1 VPERP
6 TRKYLDHVVESTRHL
21 LLAALL
27 LSAPTA
33 HTFGQTTSTAPA
45 STIKPWKFEVVSIR
59 QNKNGGGAAYGLA
72 EYGPTPDGW
81 RMTNGTLA
89 LAILTAYVPKDGV
102 AIYSGK
108 QVQGQPEWT
117 STQRYDIDARI
128 SEADRAEWQNPE
140 SQKVML
146 HAMLQAMLEERCK
159 MVVHRDAKEFA
170 VYSLLLTKTG
180 PKFKE
185 TNPDEPH
192 PGGLPVPGGG
202 TVFTEEDGEGQTMHF
217 YAVSMG
223 SLTPLLSN
231 WEGRPVQDKTG
242 LIGRYDFRL
251 LRPALGGPSAQ
262 PTPDSRPSI
271 SAVLDDLGLKL
282 ESARAP
288 VETLVIEHIEQ
299 PSEN

>member
-1 VPERP
+1 VAKKP
-6 TRKYLDHVVESTRHL
+6 TRKPRRSLLLVAL
-21 LLAALL
+21 LLAAPAAHAFEQITK
-27 LSAPTA
+27 SASP
-33 HTFGQTTSTAPA
+33 TTSPDATPK
-45 STIKPWKFEVVSIR
+45 TWKFEIVSIR
-59 QNKNGGGAAYGLA
+59 QNKNGGAEAYGLA
-72 EYGPTPDGW
+72 QYGPTPDGW

-89 LAILTAYVPKDGV
+89 LAILTAYIPKDG
-102 AIYSGK
+102 AGIYGGK

-117 STQRYDIDARI
+117 SNQRYDIDARI
-128 SEADRAEWQNPE
+128 SEADRTEWQKPE

-146 HAMLQAMLEERCK
+146 HAMLQQMLEERCK
-159 MVVHRDAKEFA
+159 MVVHRDAKEFP
-170 VYSLLLTKTG
+170 VYFLLLTKNG
-180 PKFKE
+180 PKFSQ

-192 PGGLPVPGGG
+192 PTGLPVPGGG
-202 TVFTEEDGEGQTMHF
+202 TVLTEEDGEGQTMHF

-251 LRPALGGPSAQ
+251 QRPALGGPSAQ
-262 PTPDSRPSI
+262 PGSDSRPSI

-288 VETLVIEHIEQ
+288 VETLVIDHVEQ